1 MGLLNRFIGHSK
13 LDNQLLI
20 SMSKRTASIEDIKSM
35 IGYGVNPNVGDSRWD
50 IPPGTIGDTPLHY
63 ASRYISHK
71 DEELVDL
78 ISFLVKSGANPS
90 ASNKYGHTPLHY
102 FAIWKKPVAIRE
114 LLNAGANPN
123 VFNAI
128 GETPLHNAAHSKV
141 SESVKFLLDRGANAN
156 AFKKRAGQYGPSGKT
171 PLYLAVE
178 DESDHAERI
187 KIMKMLI
194 KAGAATKFSKEING
208 IPDLIGHAKYRLRCA
223 SDEEKN
229 EVLAIIENPKIVL
242 DEYP

>member
-35 IGYGVNPNVGDSRWD
+35 INYGANPNVGDSRWD

-63 ASRYISHK
+63 ASLYSLE

-78 ISFLVKSGANPS
+78 ISFLIKSGANPS
-90 ASNKYGHTPLHY
+90 VSNKYGHTPLHY
-102 FAIWKKPVAIRE
+102 FAIWRKPAAIRE

-128 GETPLHNAAHSKV
+128 GQTPLHNAAYSKV
-141 SESVKFLLDRGANAN
+141 SESVKILLGRGAKVN
-156 AFKKRAGQYGPSGKT
+156 AFKKRTGQYGPTGKT

-178 DESDHAERI
+178 GDSAHDERM
-187 KIMKMLI
+187 KIIKMLI
-194 KAGAATKFSKEING
+194 KAGAETRFSSEING
-208 IPDLIGHAKYRLRCA
+208 IPDLIGHARYMLRCA
-223 SDEEKN
+223 SDEEKK

-242 DEYP
+242 DDYP